1 MSKPNTPQASPPRAL
16 RWAVAGSV
24 VVMIAAGGLFY
35 YASKMA
41 AAKRQHNHD
50 EVVVNI
56 NAHSCDPNELTV
68 PAGRASFRI
77 VNRSERAV
85 EWEILDGVL
94 VIEEREN
101 IAPGLS
107 QVINANLQ
115 PGDYAITCGLL
126 SNPRG
131 VLHVTPTAASDAA
144 AKAKPSM
151 VAFVGPLSEFRVYL
165 ATQGSALI
173 KAVTA
178 LNQAIASGDLAQ
190 AQALYLPARA
200 AYQRLAPAAQRL
212 AELDNSINARADYF
226 EKREQD
232 PAFVGF
238 HRVEYALFQQ
248 RQPRRLEPGRRAPAG
263 RRHPRSNSKLLAQSL
278 PPEQIGEHRGAQP
291 QHPWPTCAP
300 PAVKEER
307 YSHADLNGFASN
319 LETAHKVV
327 ELLRPML
334 SKSAPELLP
343 KIDAALSDFDSVLNS
358 FKVRTATPL
367 TTRSVAHNANRSPT
381 RPRHSPTLWMA
392 SIPPSASPACKQKT
406 NTDERIAKPRCA
418 TSPPADGHGCRRRRP
433 GRIGPELLGDGCSPA
448 QVTEAPSSDKTE
460 DRHDFHGVH
469 QTGIVTPRPAS
480 GMLVSFDVLASDR
493 QDR

>member
-77 VNRSERAV
+77 VNRSDRAV

-173 KAVTA
+173 RAVTA
-178 LNQAIASGDLAQ
+178 LNQAITSGDLAQ

-248 RQPRRLEPGRRAPAG
+248 RSLDGLNPVAERLLADVTTL
-263 RRHPRSNSKLLAQSL
+263 KQQLLAQSL
-278 PPEQIGEHRGAQP
+278 PPEQLVSIVVRNLNTLADVRAASGE
-291 QHPWPTCAP
+291 
-300 PAVKEER
+300 EER
-307 YSHADLNGFASN
+307 YSHGDLNGFASN

-334 SKSAPELLP
+334 TKSAPDLLP

-358 FKVRTATPL
+358 FKVKDGYATYDMVSGEQRKQIADKAQAL
-367 TTRSVAHNANRSPT
+367 ADA
-381 RPRHSPTLWMA
+381 LDG
-392 SIPPSASPACKQKT
+392 IDPA
-406 NTDERIAKPRCA
+406 
-418 TSPPADGHGCRRRRP
+418 
-433 GRIGPELLGDGCSPA
+433 LGL
-448 QVTEAPSSDKTE
+448 
-460 DRHDFHGVH
+460 
-469 QTGIVTPRPAS
+469 S
-480 GMLVSFDVLASDR
+480 GL
-493 QDR
+493 

>member
-1 MSKPNTPQASPPRAL
+1 MSTTQTPPAL
-16 RWAVAGSV
+16 RWALAGSV
-24 VVMIAAGGLFY
+24 LLMIAAGGLFW
-35 YASKMA
+35 YASNMA

-50 EVVVNI
+50 EIVVNI
-56 NAHSCDPNELTV
+56 HPHSCEPNALTV

-94 VIEEREN
+94 VVEEREN

-131 VLHVTPTAASDAA
+131 TLHVTPTAASDAA

-165 ATQGSALI
+165 AVQGSALI
-173 KAVTA
+173 KAATA

-212 AELDNSINARADYF
+212 AELDNQINARADYF

-238 HRVEYALFQQ
+238 HRLEYALFQQ
-248 RQPRRLEPGRRAPAG
+248 RNLDDVTPIAQRLLADVTTL
-263 RRHPRSNSKLLAQSL
+263 KQQLLAQSL
-278 PPEQIGEHRGAQP
+278 PPEQLVGIVVRNLNSLAEVRAGSGE
-291 QHPWPTCAP
+291 
-300 PAVKEER
+300 EER
-307 YSHADLNGFASN
+307 YSHSDLNGFAAN
-319 LETAHKVV
+319 AQTARKIVD
-327 ELLRPML
+327 LLRPML
-334 SKSAPELLP
+334 SKSAADVLANV
-343 KIDAALSDFDSVLNS
+343 DQAMSDFDNQLNA
-358 FKVRTATPL
+358 FK
-367 TTRSVAHNANRSPT
+367 S
-381 RPRHSPTLWMA
+381 
-392 SIPPSASPACKQKT
+392 
-406 NTDERIAKPRCA
+406 
-418 TSPPADGHGCRRRRP
+418 ADGYVSYDAVTAAQRQQIAAKAKALAAAMDGIDP
-433 GRIGPELLGDGCSPA
+433 ALGL
-448 QVTEAPSSDKTE
+448 
-460 DRHDFHGVH
+460 
-469 QTGIVTPRPAS
+469 S
-480 GMLVSFDVLASDR
+480 GL
-493 QDR
+493 

>member
-1 MSKPNTPQASPPRAL
+1 MSTTQTPPAL
-16 RWAVAGSV
+16 RWALAGSV
-24 VVMIAAGGLFY
+24 LLMIAAGGLFW
-35 YASKMA
+35 YASNMA

-50 EVVVNI
+50 EIVVNI
-56 NAHSCDPNELTV
+56 HPHSCEPNALTV

-94 VIEEREN
+94 VVEEREN

-131 VLHVTPTAASDAA
+131 TLHVTPTAASDAA

-165 ATQGSALI
+165 AVQGSALI
-173 KAVTA
+173 KAATA

-212 AELDNSINARADYF
+212 AELDNRINARADYF

-238 HRVEYALFQQ
+238 HRLEYALFQQ
-248 RQPRRLEPGRRAPAG
+248 RKLDDVAPIAQRLLADVTVL
-263 RRHPRSNSKLLAQSL
+263 KQQLLAQSL
-278 PPEQIGEHRGAQP
+278 PPEQLVSILVRNLNSLADVRAGSGE
-291 QHPWPTCAP
+291 
-300 PAVKEER
+300 EER
-307 YSHADLNGFASN
+307 YSHSDLNGFAAN
-319 LETAHKVV
+319 TQTARKVV
-327 ELLRPML
+327 DLLRPML
-334 SKSAPELLP
+334 SKSAADVLANV
-343 KIDAALSDFDSVLNS
+343 DQAMSDFDNQLNA
-358 FKVRTATPL
+358 FK
-367 TTRSVAHNANRSPT
+367 S
-381 RPRHSPTLWMA
+381 
-392 SIPPSASPACKQKT
+392 
-406 NTDERIAKPRCA
+406 
-418 TSPPADGHGCRRRRP
+418 ADGYVSYDAVTAAQRQQIAAKAKALAAAMDGIDP
-433 GRIGPELLGDGCSPA
+433 ALGL
-448 QVTEAPSSDKTE
+448 
-460 DRHDFHGVH
+460 
-469 QTGIVTPRPAS
+469 S
-480 GMLVSFDVLASDR
+480 GL
-493 QDR
+493 

>member
-56 NAHSCDPNELTV
+56 NAHSCEPNELTV

-77 VNRSERAV
+77 VNRSDRAV

-178 LNQAIASGDLAQ
+178 LNQAITSGDLAQ

-248 RQPRRLEPGRRAPAG
+248 RSLDGLNPVAERLLADVTTL
-263 RRHPRSNSKLLAQSL
+263 KQQLLAQSL
-278 PPEQIGEHRGAQP
+278 PPEQLVSIVVRNLNTLADVRAASGE
-291 QHPWPTCAP
+291 
-300 PAVKEER
+300 EER
-307 YSHADLNGFASN
+307 YSHADLYGFASN

-358 FKVRTATPL
+358 FKVKDGYATYD
-367 TTRSVAHNANRSPT
+367 RVSGEQRKQIADKAQ
-381 RPRHSPTLWMA
+381 TLA
-392 SIPPSASPACKQKT
+392 DALDGIDPA
-406 NTDERIAKPRCA
+406 
-418 TSPPADGHGCRRRRP
+418 
-433 GRIGPELLGDGCSPA
+433 LGL
-448 QVTEAPSSDKTE
+448 
-460 DRHDFHGVH
+460 
-469 QTGIVTPRPAS
+469 S
-480 GMLVSFDVLASDR
+480 GL
-493 QDR
+493 